1 MLSSFW
7 TGIIQATR
15 NWQLVLILLAASL
28 AVSIP
33 VVIPIF
39 LLITMTSS
47 STLAP
52 YSLNAHKLD
61 IVWLI
66 DLFNERFSGFSL
78 DSSALQVGIMLLVAA
93 FFSVLLNVFFAG
105 GIIEVLS
112 DGYGRFSLRRF
123 WAGSGSWFPRFFR
136 LWLLSLIPYGAVFG
150 AFVLVTRFINQWD
163 TEAWRE
169 KPGDIASL
177 VALGLL
183 LLVFMIVNM
192 IFDYA
197 RIGAVINQSHG
208 QRRGMFRETLRS
220 FRFSLRRFV
229 GAFGLYLLVAILGI
243 VVFVLIAALRSSF
256 SQSSLIA
263 ALFAIF
269 LGQIAMAARMW
280 NRVTFYAAQ
289 IDYYRKYAPPPP
301 IAEPV
306 HPPPP
311 PPEFMSA
318 TLDPVPE

>member
-15 NWQLVLILLAASL
+15 NWQLILVLFAVSL
-28 AVSIP
+28 AVAIP
-33 VVIPIF
+33 VIIPLF

-52 YSLNAHKLD
+52 YSLLAHKLD
-61 IVWLI
+61 IAWLI
-66 DLFNERFSGFSL
+66 DLANERLSGFSL
-78 DSSALQVGIMLLVAA
+78 ASSALQVGILLVVAA
-93 FFSVLLNVFFAG
+93 LFSLLLNVFFAG

-112 DGYGRFSLRRF
+112 DGYGKFSLRRF

-136 LWLLSLIPYGAVFG
+136 LWLLSLIPNGVAIG
-150 AFVLVTRFINQWD
+150 AFALVTTFINKWD
-163 TEAWRE
+163 KEAWQE
-169 KPGDIASL
+169 KPGAIAEL
-177 VALGLL
+177 TALGVLVV
-183 LLVFMIVNM
+183 VFMIINM

-197 RIGAVINQSHG
+197 RIGAVINQS
-208 QRRGMFRETLRS
+208 RGMFRETLRS
-220 FRFSLRRFV
+220 FRFSLSRFI
-229 GAFGLYLLVAILGI
+229 GAFGLYVLIAILGI
-243 VVFVLIAALRSSF
+243 VVFVLVAALRNSF

-263 ALFAIF
+263 ALVAIF
-269 LGQIAMAARMW
+269 LGQIAIAARMW

-289 IDYYRKYAPPPP
+289 IDYYRKFAPPPP
-301 IAEPV
+301 IVEPV
-306 HPPPP
+306 HSPPP

>member
-28 AVSIP
+28 VVAIP
-33 VVIPIF
+33 VIIPIF
-39 LLITMTSS
+39 ILFTMTSS

-52 YSLNAHKLD
+52 YLLIAHKLN
-61 IVWLI
+61 VTWLI
-66 DLFNERFSGFSL
+66 DLFNERFAGFSL
-78 DSSALQVGIMLLVAA
+78 DSSASQIGIHLLVAA
-93 FFSVLLNVFFAG
+93 FFSLLLNVFFAG

-136 LWLLSLIPYGAVFG
+136 LWLLSLIPFGLAFG
-150 AFVLVTRFINQWD
+150 AFALAMVFLNKWD
-163 TEAWRE
+163 KEAWQE
-169 KPGDIASL
+169 KPGDIAFL
-177 VALGLL
+177 AALGGL
-183 LLVFMIVNM
+183 LLVFMIINM

-197 RIGAVINQSHG
+197 RIGAVINQS
-208 QRRGMFRETLRS
+208 RGMFKETLRS
-220 FRFSLRRFV
+220 VRFAMRRLA
-229 GAFGLYLLVAILGI
+229 GAFGLYVLVAILGV
-243 VVFVLIAALRSSF
+243 VVFLLIAALRNSF
-256 SQSSLIA
+256 SQASLIA

-269 LGQIAMAARMW
+269 LGQIAIAARMW

-289 IDYYRKYAPPPP
+289 IDYYRRFAPPPP

-306 HPPPP
+306 QPPPP

>member
-1 MLSSFW
+1 MLTSFW

-15 NWQLVLILLAASL
+15 NWQLILVLLAASL
-28 AVSIP
+28 ATAIP
-33 VVIPIF
+33 VIIPIF
-39 LLITMTSS
+39 LLFTMTSS

-52 YSLNAHKLD
+52 YLLLAHKLD
-61 IVWLI
+61 VAWLI
-66 DLFNERFSGFSL
+66 DLLNERLSGFSL
-78 DSSALQVGIMLLVAA
+78 DSSALQVGVLLLVAA
-93 FFSVLLNVFFAG
+93 FFSLLLNVFFAG

-150 AFVLVTRFINQWD
+150 AFVLVTMYINKWD
-163 TEAWRE
+163 KEAWQE

-177 VALGLL
+177 AALALL
-183 LLVFMIVNM
+183 LLVFMIINM

-197 RIGAVINQSHG
+197 RIGAVINQS
-208 QRRGMFRETLRS
+208 RGMFRETLRS
-220 FRFSLRRFV
+220 FRFTLRRFV
-229 GAFGLYLLVAILGI
+229 GAFGLYVLVAILGML
-243 VVFVLIAALRSSF
+243 VFVLIAALRNSF

-269 LGQIAMAARMW
+269 LGQIAMAARTW
-280 NRVTFYAAQ
+280 NRVTFFAAQ

-306 HPPPP
+306 HLPPP

-318 TLDPVPE
+318 TLDPIPE